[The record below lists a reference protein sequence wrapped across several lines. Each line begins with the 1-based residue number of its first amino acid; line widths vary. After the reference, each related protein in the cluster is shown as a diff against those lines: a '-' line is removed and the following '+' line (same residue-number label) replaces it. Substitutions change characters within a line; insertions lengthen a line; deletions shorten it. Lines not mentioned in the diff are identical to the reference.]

1 MSLGV
6 YAQEVAW
13 HIMSIEDMFALADRN
28 SKSLRPYAT
37 GICEAREG
45 VRIAGNAR
53 LPEIEA
59 ALSFS
64 YLGDALLIDRNF
76 SNGTNA
82 PMPHLGNNFSVEASQ
97 VVYAGGS
104 ITNSIAIARLQEK
117 MARLGLDAG
126 RDKVRFLL
134 IGYYHW
140 SIQTANM
147 LQGIRKEYRAD
158 QAVIEELRAKECEG
172 IVLKNDITRY
182 RNCCWPIWN

>member
-1 MSLGV
+1 MNKFSLFIMMLCASLCPLGV

-28 SKSLRPYAT
+28 SKSLLPYAT

-76 SNGTNA
+76 SNGTC
-82 PMPHLGNNFSVEASQ
+82 
-97 VVYAGGS
+97 
-104 ITNSIAIARLQEK
+104 
-117 MARLGLDAG
+117 
-126 RDKVRFLL
+126 LL
-134 IGYYHW
+134 NY
-140 SIQTANM
+140 SPNTA
-147 LQGIRKEYRAD
+147 L
-158 QAVIEELRAKECEG
+158 
-172 IVLKNDITRY
+172 
-182 RNCCWPIWN
+182 